1 MAFFEELFPPEISV
15 GMTGGP
21 RFINSKAYT
30 QSGHRHTNRLA
41 LHPLHEYSLAQPSM
55 RDELFDRLRAFFW
68 VVGGDADAF
77 RFKDWSDYRCS
88 QANGITTEV
97 SASVYQLHK
106 AYTYGA
112 RTSVRPISKPVAGA
126 RIYRTRTGVVT
137 DITAASTLDTTT
149 GRVTVVDH
157 LAGDTY
163 GWAGEFHVP
172 VAFRDSGAVWQW
184 LGNSGSAN
192 MAWPS
197 LEVEEVR
204 T

>member
-21 RFINSKAYT
+21 RFMTSKAYT
-30 QSGHRHTNRLA
+30 QAGHRHTNRIA
-41 LHPLHEYSLAQPSM
+41 LHPLHEYSLSQPSM
-55 RDELFDRLRAFFW
+55 RQDLFDRLRAFFW

-77 RFKDWSDYRCS
+77 RFKDWSDHRCNLA
-88 QANGITTEV
+88 QGGTTEV
-97 SASVYQLHK
+97 SAGVYQLHK
-106 AYTYGA
+106 VYSYGA
-112 RTSVRPISKPVAGA
+112 RSAVRTITKPVAGA
-126 RIYRTRTGVVT
+126 RIYRTRSAVVT
-137 DITAASTLDTTT
+137 DITATSTLDTTT
-149 GRVTVVDH
+149 GRVTVTGH

-163 GWAGEFHVP
+163 AWAGEFHIP
-172 VAFRDSGAVWQW
+172 AAFKDPAAVWRW
-184 LGNSGSAN
+184 LGEAGSAN

>member
-1 MAFFEELFPPEISV
+1 MAFFEELFPPDISSNMV
-15 GMTGGP
+15 GGP
-21 RFINSKAYT
+21 MFMNSKAYT

-41 LHPLHEYSLAQPSM
+41 QYPLHTFTLAHPPQFA
-55 RDELFDRLRAFFW
+55 DQFDRLRAFFW

-77 RFKDWSDYRCS
+77 RFKDWSDYRCT
-88 QANGITTEV
+88 QAQGLTTLV
-97 SASVYQLHK
+97 SANVYQLHK

-112 RTSVRPISKPVAGA
+112 RTSVRPITKPVAGA

-163 GWAGEFHVP
+163 GWAGEFHIP
-172 VAFRDSGAVWQW
+172 AAFKDPAAAFRVIGT
-184 LGNSGSAN
+184 SA
-192 MAWPS
+192 MITEWPS